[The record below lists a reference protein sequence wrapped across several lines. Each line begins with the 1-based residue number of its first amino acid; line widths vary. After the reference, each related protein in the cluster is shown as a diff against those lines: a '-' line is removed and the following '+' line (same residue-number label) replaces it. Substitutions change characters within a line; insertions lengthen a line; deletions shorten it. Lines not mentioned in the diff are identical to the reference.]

1 MRSQIIRA
9 MRGALWGAGLSLVT
23 ASGLTAQGR
32 IVLPEGSV
40 IIVRTTSPLQS
51 ASAQT
56 GQTFETV
63 VIDTVRVDDY
73 TVIPAGSRIRGVM
86 TFVQPAAR
94 NRSGVIEV
102 NFDRLMMP
110 DGNQLP
116 IVAKLTSTDPE
127 ERRQIESDPNARVVL
142 IGGRGVAGGG
152 SARDPASTILVALGN
167 LLAGSS
173 NVNMPSGTALAV
185 QLEQPLT
192 LSGRGR
198 ARAADSFTIY
208 TAEERIRAAQQAL
221 ARLNYYRGP
230 VTGQLNDATQRAL
243 FEFQIDRRLTA
254 TGNLDWRTARALGIN
269 IDDAPTGG
277 ATATGR
283 YMPDDITSI
292 RRNAQGL
299 LGSARDWLGISA
311 IGRLS
316 PSRNYTDADFEL
328 WFALSSFADNVS
340 LFEQLVRQSGNSQS
354 TAQAASALTS
364 AGRRVDD
371 AMQRARA
378 STQVRN
384 AWSTLIA
391 QMSALGLA
399 YR

>member
-1 MRSQIIRA
+1 V
-9 MRGALWGAGLSLVT
+9 GAALSLVT

-32 IVLPEGSV
+32 LVLPEGSV

-51 ASAQT
+51 ASART

-63 VIDTVRVDDY
+63 VIDTVGVDNY

-102 NFDRLMMP
+102 NFDRLMLP
-110 DGNQLP
+110 DGSQLP
-116 IVAKLTSTDPE
+116 IAAKLTSTDPE

-142 IGGRGVAGGG
+142 IGGRGVAGAG
-152 SARDPASTILVALGN
+152 SARDPASTLLVALGN

-192 LSGRGR
+192 LRGRGR

-208 TAEERIRAAQQAL
+208 TAEDRIRAAQQAL

-230 VTGQLNDATQRAL
+230 VTGQLNHATQRAL
-243 FEFQIDRRLTA
+243 FEFQIDRGITA

-269 IDDAPTGG
+269 INDAPTGG
-277 ATATGR
+277 GTGS
-283 YMPDDITSI
+283 YALDDITSL
-292 RRNAQGL
+292 RRNAQAL
-299 LGSARDWLGISA
+299 LGNAREALGITA
-311 IGRLS
+311 LGRLS
-316 PSRNYTDADFEL
+316 PSRTYTDADFEL
-328 WFALSSFADNVS
+328 WFAISSFADNVS

-384 AWSTLIA
+384 AWSSLIA
-391 QMSALGLA
+391 QMSAVGLA